1 MVKKYGD
8 LYLQARRALLPTEGE
23 NAAAAAR
30 ELLAFASGKSVAA
43 VLADANLY
51 ASEQI
56 EADLNGYVNRM
67 LAHEPL
73 PYILGQWNFYGIS
86 LEVTPDV
93 LIPRDDTM
101 AVTDLA
107 LEVLRTG
114 HPSPR
119 VLDLCCGS
127 GCIGLAIAHQLPDAH
142 VTLADISRPALAVA
156 KRNIKRLKL
165 MNRVTA
171 IGLDAKK
178 PAPSFVGTLDA
189 LADVTGVCLLM
200 ELLAPEQVLASP
212 VHVGSGQVRCAH
224 GILPVPA
231 PATALLLEGIPI
243 YGGSIRGELCTP
255 TGAALLRRFVT
266 RFGPLPPMRVEKT
279 GYGMGT
285 KDFEAANCVRAMLG
299 QTEESAG
306 HILELACNLDDMTP
320 EAVGFAMEQLFAAGA
335 LDVYTTPIGMKKNRP
350 GVLLT
355 CMCREDDRE
364 AMLRTIFRHT
374 STLGVRV
381 SVCDRY
387 TLSRRQYAVQTP
399 DGEIRVKE
407 SSGWGVLRRKAEFE
421 DLARIARQTGKSIAE
436 VLDTISETK

>member
-189 LADVTGVCLLM
+189 LVCNPPYVTAEEMTQLEPSVRDYEPALALDGGADGLDFYRRISREAPEYLNEGGCLLFEIGWLQKDAVSALM
-200 ELLAPEQVLASP
+200 RTFIGEPFALRDYGRNWRV
-212 VHVGSGQVRCAH
+212 VGAQ
-224 GILPVPA
+224 LK
-231 PATALLLEGIPI
+231 
-243 YGGSIRGELCTP
+243 
-255 TGAALLRRFVT
+255 RR
-266 RFGPLPPMRVEKT
+266 
-279 GYGMGT
+279 
-285 KDFEAANCVRAMLG
+285 
-299 QTEESAG
+299 
-306 HILELACNLDDMTP
+306 
-320 EAVGFAMEQLFAAGA
+320 
-335 LDVYTTPIGMKKNRP
+335 
-350 GVLLT
+350 
-355 CMCREDDRE
+355 
-364 AMLRTIFRHT
+364 
-374 STLGVRV
+374 
-381 SVCDRY
+381 
-387 TLSRRQYAVQTP
+387 
-399 DGEIRVKE
+399 
-407 SSGWGVLRRKAEFE
+407 
-421 DLARIARQTGKSIAE
+421 
-436 VLDTISETK
+436 

>member
-56 EADLNGYVNRM
+56 EADLNSYVNRM

-73 PYILGQWNFYGIS
+73 PYILGQWDFYGIS
-86 LEVTPDV
+86 LDVTPDV

-114 HPSPR
+114 QPSPR

-189 LADVTGVCLLM
+189 LVCNPPYVTAEEMTQLEPSVRDYEPALALDGGADGLDFYRAVAENFTRLIASGGYLCFEFGLGQHVAVSMILQEYGYTDIALRKDLRGV
-200 ELLAPEQVLASP
+200 
-212 VHVGSGQVRCAH
+212 
-224 GILPVPA
+224 
-231 PATALLLEGIPI
+231 
-243 YGGSIRGELCTP
+243 IR
-255 TGAALLRRFVT
+255 AAR
-266 RFGPLPPMRVEKT
+266 
-279 GYGMGT
+279 GT
-285 KDFEAANCVRAMLG
+285 K
-299 QTEESAG
+299 
-306 HILELACNLDDMTP
+306 
-320 EAVGFAMEQLFAAGA
+320 
-335 LDVYTTPIGMKKNRP
+335 K
-350 GVLLT
+350 
-355 CMCREDDRE
+355 
-364 AMLRTIFRHT
+364 
-374 STLGVRV
+374 
-381 SVCDRY
+381 
-387 TLSRRQYAVQTP
+387 
-399 DGEIRVKE
+399 
-407 SSGWGVLRRKAEFE
+407 
-421 DLARIARQTGKSIAE
+421 
-436 VLDTISETK
+436 

>member
-56 EADLNGYVNRM
+56 EASLNGYVNRM

-73 PYILGQWNFYGIS
+73 PYILGQWDFYGIS

-114 HPSPR
+114 HPAPR

-189 LADVTGVCLLM
+189 LVCNPPYVTAAEMTQLEPSVRDYEPALALDGGADGLDFYRAVAENFTRLITSGGYLCFEFGLGQHVAVSMILQEYGYTDIVLRKDLRGV
-200 ELLAPEQVLASP
+200 
-212 VHVGSGQVRCAH
+212 
-224 GILPVPA
+224 
-231 PATALLLEGIPI
+231 
-243 YGGSIRGELCTP
+243 IR
-255 TGAALLRRFVT
+255 AAR
-266 RFGPLPPMRVEKT
+266 
-279 GYGMGT
+279 GT
-285 KDFEAANCVRAMLG
+285 K
-299 QTEESAG
+299 
-306 HILELACNLDDMTP
+306 
-320 EAVGFAMEQLFAAGA
+320 
-335 LDVYTTPIGMKKNRP
+335 K
-350 GVLLT
+350 
-355 CMCREDDRE
+355 
-364 AMLRTIFRHT
+364 
-374 STLGVRV
+374 
-381 SVCDRY
+381 
-387 TLSRRQYAVQTP
+387 
-399 DGEIRVKE
+399 
-407 SSGWGVLRRKAEFE
+407 
-421 DLARIARQTGKSIAE
+421 
-436 VLDTISETK
+436 

>member
-73 PYILGQWNFYGIS
+73 PYILGQWDFYGIS

-114 HPSPR
+114 HSSPR

-189 LADVTGVCLLM
+189 LVCNPPYVTAEEMTQLEPSVRDYEPALALDGGADGLDFYRAVAENFTRLIASGGYLCFEFGLGQHVAVSMILQEYGYTDIALRKDLRGV
-200 ELLAPEQVLASP
+200 
-212 VHVGSGQVRCAH
+212 
-224 GILPVPA
+224 
-231 PATALLLEGIPI
+231 
-243 YGGSIRGELCTP
+243 IR
-255 TGAALLRRFVT
+255 AAR
-266 RFGPLPPMRVEKT
+266 
-279 GYGMGT
+279 GT
-285 KDFEAANCVRAMLG
+285 K
-299 QTEESAG
+299 
-306 HILELACNLDDMTP
+306 
-320 EAVGFAMEQLFAAGA
+320 
-335 LDVYTTPIGMKKNRP
+335 K
-350 GVLLT
+350 
-355 CMCREDDRE
+355 
-364 AMLRTIFRHT
+364 
-374 STLGVRV
+374 
-381 SVCDRY
+381 
-387 TLSRRQYAVQTP
+387 
-399 DGEIRVKE
+399 
-407 SSGWGVLRRKAEFE
+407 
-421 DLARIARQTGKSIAE
+421 
-436 VLDTISETK
+436 

>member
-189 LADVTGVCLLM
+189 LADVVGVCWLM
-200 ELLAPEQVLASP
+200 HRLAPDAVYASP
-212 VHVGSGQVRCAH
+212 VCNPPYVTAEEMTQLEPSVRDYEPALALDGGADGLDFYRAVAENFTRLIASGGYLCFEFGLGQHVAVSM
-224 GILPVPA
+224 ILQEYGY
-231 PATALLLEGIPI
+231 TDIALRKDLRGV
-243 YGGSIRGELCTP
+243 IR
-255 TGAALLRRFVT
+255 AAR
-266 RFGPLPPMRVEKT
+266 
-279 GYGMGT
+279 GT
-285 KDFEAANCVRAMLG
+285 K
-299 QTEESAG
+299 
-306 HILELACNLDDMTP
+306 
-320 EAVGFAMEQLFAAGA
+320 
-335 LDVYTTPIGMKKNRP
+335 K
-350 GVLLT
+350 
-355 CMCREDDRE
+355 
-364 AMLRTIFRHT
+364 
-374 STLGVRV
+374 
-381 SVCDRY
+381 
-387 TLSRRQYAVQTP
+387 
-399 DGEIRVKE
+399 
-407 SSGWGVLRRKAEFE
+407 
-421 DLARIARQTGKSIAE
+421 
-436 VLDTISETK
+436 

>member
-73 PYILGQWNFYGIS
+73 PYILGQWDFYGIS

-114 HPSPR
+114 HPLPR
-119 VLDLCCGS
+119 VFDLCCGS

-189 LADVTGVCLLM
+189 LVCNPPYVTAEEMTQLEPSVRDYEPALALDGGADGLDFYRAVAENFTRLIASGGYLCFEFGLGQHVAVSMILQEYGYTDIALRKDLRGV
-200 ELLAPEQVLASP
+200 
-212 VHVGSGQVRCAH
+212 
-224 GILPVPA
+224 
-231 PATALLLEGIPI
+231 
-243 YGGSIRGELCTP
+243 IR
-255 TGAALLRRFVT
+255 AAR
-266 RFGPLPPMRVEKT
+266 
-279 GYGMGT
+279 GT
-285 KDFEAANCVRAMLG
+285 K
-299 QTEESAG
+299 
-306 HILELACNLDDMTP
+306 
-320 EAVGFAMEQLFAAGA
+320 
-335 LDVYTTPIGMKKNRP
+335 K
-350 GVLLT
+350 
-355 CMCREDDRE
+355 
-364 AMLRTIFRHT
+364 
-374 STLGVRV
+374 
-381 SVCDRY
+381 
-387 TLSRRQYAVQTP
+387 
-399 DGEIRVKE
+399 
-407 SSGWGVLRRKAEFE
+407 
-421 DLARIARQTGKSIAE
+421 
-436 VLDTISETK
+436 

>member
-73 PYILGQWNFYGIS
+73 PYILGQWDFYGIS

-114 HPSPR
+114 HLSPR

-189 LADVTGVCLLM
+189 LVCNPPYVTAEEMTQLEPSVRDYEPALALDGGADGLDFYRAVAENFTRLI
-200 ELLAPEQVLASP
+200 AS
-212 VHVGSGQVRCAH
+212 
-224 GILPVPA
+224 
-231 PATALLLEGIPI
+231 
-243 YGGSIRGELCTP
+243 GGYLC
-255 TGAALLRRFVT
+255 FE
-266 RFGPLPPMRVEKT
+266 FG
-279 GYGMGT
+279 
-285 KDFEAANCVRAMLG
+285 LG
-299 QTEESAG
+299 QHVAVSM
-306 HILELACNLDDMTP
+306 ILQEY
-320 EAVGFAMEQLFAAGA
+320 G
-335 LDVYTTPIGMKKNRP
+335 YTDI
-350 GVLLT
+350 
-355 CMCREDDRE
+355 
-364 AMLRTIFRHT
+364 
-374 STLGVRV
+374 
-381 SVCDRY
+381 
-387 TLSRRQYAVQTP
+387 
-399 DGEIRVKE
+399 
-407 SSGWGVLRRKAEFE
+407 VLRKDLRGVIRAARGRK
-421 DLARIARQTGKSIAE
+421 K
-436 VLDTISETK
+436 